1 MEFEELKVE
10 IPADDGDDE
19 EKEFPFNLE
28 RRYENKT
35 GCFVTGF
42 DVTSKEALERK
53 ARRAKRFGLHQRNKH
68 IEQTETSQSEQEPDT
83 MLPSLDVKDLPPIPE
98 GALRLD
104 SLLMH
109 GVDDMSTK
117 DVFSYFESYGPGSVE
132 WIDDSSC
139 NVVWDDD
146 YTASRV
152 LLEIGKEIDGQ
163 TAIDDNDMNDSV
175 EMKWRLGPP
184 HQKAKCLLLRL
195 STKKDKKRPGAAQ
208 RSLYYLVNGNPNTT
222 SRIGAKKGLVSA
234 SRKRKIQKERERV
247 KYMFSEGPDVLF
259 LDKIDED
266 GDEKMEID
274 EPPLKVMVTNEDS
287 VMRAEPSNV
296 RMRMYADSLEEDES
310 EDESDDDKR
319 EKRDKWKGRI
329 GKKQE
334 EREQK
339 SDEVVKPSLKTL
351 DLRDKLVSRE
361 RHGFNFKNRPSLSI
375 EIKEEPAS

>member
-1 MEFEELKVE
+1 
-10 IPADDGDDE
+10 
-19 EKEFPFNLE
+19 
-28 RRYENKT
+28 
-35 GCFVTGF
+35 
-42 DVTSKEALERK
+42 
-53 ARRAKRFGLHQRNKH
+53 
-68 IEQTETSQSEQEPDT
+68 
-83 MLPSLDVKDLPPIPE
+83 
-98 GALRLD
+98 
-104 SLLMH
+104 
-109 GVDDMSTK
+109 
-117 DVFSYFESYGPGSVE
+117 
-132 WIDDSSC
+132 
-139 NVVWDDD
+139 
-146 YTASRV
+146 
-152 LLEIGKEIDGQ
+152 
-163 TAIDDNDMNDSV
+163 
-175 EMKWRLGPP
+175 
-184 HQKAKCLLLRL
+184 
-195 STKKDKKRPGAAQ
+195 
-208 RSLYYLVNGNPNTT
+208 
-222 SRIGAKKGLVSA
+222 
-234 SRKRKIQKERERV
+234 
-247 KYMFSEGPDVLF
+247 MFSEGPEVLF
-259 LDKIDED
+259 LDKIEED